1 MTANN
6 PNANAKSKKR
16 TPSARQL
23 RLPEIEMF
31 MEDGLSARH
40 IATRMRISLSEAQLD
55 MDMVLL
61 RQRLKGLHDQKLD
74 GGEIAAQLGVSR
86 QRVWQLRKS
95 LGLSRPH
102 SARKKRLPIV
112 AALVKQGL
120 RPTEIAAQLGVL
132 RSLIG
137 NDMLALGLKAKTHTE
152 QREEEIRRLIAAGK
166 NRAAIGRALS
176 LSPVTIRNDCRKL
189 GLTRL
194 LDANK

>member
-1 MTANN
+1 MSRANLN
-6 PNANAKSKKR
+6 ELQAFVII
-16 TPSARQL
+16 AR
-23 RLPEIEMF
+23 EGSF
-31 MEDGLSARH
+31 
-40 IATRMRISLSEAQLD
+40 TRA
-55 MDMVLL
+55 
-61 RQRLKGLHDQKLD
+61 
-74 GGEIAAQLGVSR
+74 AAQLGVSR

-95 LGLSRPH
+95 LGLSRPY

-137 NDMLALGLKAKTHTE
+137 NDMLALGLKAKAPTE